1 MLKKDKKSGD
11 QANILLVE
19 TDAFL
24 ADIYE
29 KNLVMEGFRV
39 TKAPSAERALAL
51 VKTKKFDLIVSAAVL
66 PKMNGFELLETL
78 KKDRETAFIPVLM
91 LSKLGTKE
99 DVDRSLGLGA
109 VGYIIKAHFQPSEIV
124 DKIKK
129 ILFQRDR

>member
-1 MLKKDKKSGD
+1 MLKRRQQSGE
-11 QANILLVE
+11 QASILLVE
-19 TDAFL
+19 ADAFL

-29 KNLVMEGFRV
+29 KNLLMEDFKV

-51 VKTKKFDLIVSAAVL
+51 LKTKKFDLALLSAVL

-78 KKDRETAFIPVLM
+78 KSNQETMNTPVLM

-99 DVDRSLGLGA
+99 DVDRSRSLGA
-109 VGYIIKAHFQPSEIV
+109 AGYIIKTHFQPSEIV

-129 ILFQRDR
+129 ILFQRSR

>member
-1 MLKKDKKSGD
+1 MLKKDKKTGD

-19 TDAFL
+19 ADAFL

-78 KKDRETAFIPVLM
+78 KTERETAFIPVLM

-109 VGYIIKAHFQPSEIV
+109 AGYIIKAHFQPSEIV

>member
-1 MLKKDKKSGD
+1 MLKRKQQSGE
-11 QANILLVE
+11 QASILLVE
-19 TDAFL
+19 PDAFL

-29 KNLVMEGFRV
+29 KNLLLEDFKV

-51 VKTKKFDLIVSAAVL
+51 LKTKKFDLALLAAIL

-78 KKDRETAFIPVLM
+78 KNNQESAPMPVLM

-99 DVDRSLGLGA
+99 DVDRSRSLGA
-109 VGYIIKAHFQPSEIV
+109 AGYIIKTHFQPSEIV

-129 ILFQRDR
+129 ILFQRSR